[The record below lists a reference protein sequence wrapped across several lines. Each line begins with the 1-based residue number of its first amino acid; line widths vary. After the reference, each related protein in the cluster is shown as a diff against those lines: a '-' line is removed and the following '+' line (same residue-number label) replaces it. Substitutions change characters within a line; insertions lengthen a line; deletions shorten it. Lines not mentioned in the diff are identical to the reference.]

1 MLHLLYTVEYS
12 LYSTLITLIE
22 ISDWS
27 GLPSVLDIV
36 GLCTVIIS
44 LIVLRL
50 RFKMMAE
57 LTQQL
62 SQYHYLSCTSGQPQI
77 PSFKS
82 EL

>member
-27 GLPSVLDIV
+27 GLPFVLDIV
-36 GLCTVIIS
+36 GLSTVIIS

-62 SQYHYLSCTSGQPQI
+62 SQYHYLSFTSGQPQI
-77 PSFKS
+77 SSFKS